1 MFIKETP
8 VCYLKD
14 HTAVTSNKKT
24 YCRFHAKENLPGKGN
39 LGNGEYRLICI
50 LLCEN
55 FVHIIICI

>member
-24 YCRFHAKENLPGKGN
+24 YCRFHAEENLPGKGN
-39 LGNGEYRLICI
+39 IGNGEYR
-50 LLCEN
+50 
-55 FVHIIICI
+55 